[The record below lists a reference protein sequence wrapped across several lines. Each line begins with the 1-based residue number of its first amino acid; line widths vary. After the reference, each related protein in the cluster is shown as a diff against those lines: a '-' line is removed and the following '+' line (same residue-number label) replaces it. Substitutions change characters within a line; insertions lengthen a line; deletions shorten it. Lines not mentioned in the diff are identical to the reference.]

1 MVFAGIAALAPTTL
15 TADAFSAAAAAA
27 VVDQLLW
34 LRTPMAAVVLASA
47 AVAVDGAATAMCRA
61 AADLWRSLSVIR
73 NSRAGHRHRFST
85 ESAAVCVRIRAASA
99 TCRDD
104 PQSSRPNTRDA
115 DNWDDG
121 RRADRLT
128 QEAYGVY
135 GRVHDGNNRKR
146 KE

>member
-15 TADAFSAAAAAA
+15 TADACSAAA
-27 VVDQLLW
+27 VVDQLW
-34 LRTPMAAVVLASA
+34 LRTPTAAVVLASA
-47 AVAVDGAATAMCRA
+47 VVAVDGAATAMCRA
-61 AADLWRSLSVIR
+61 AADLWRSLCVIR

-85 ESAAVCVRIRAASA
+85 KSAAVCARIRAASA

-128 QEAYGVY
+128 QEAY
-135 GRVHDGNNRKR
+135 RV
-146 KE
+146 